1 MRCEKGQSPRSLLGL
16 PEPDFAFP
24 KASKPED
31 AVTCG
36 AIAADDAPL
45 LVDHKLANF
54 ERGIELLLRNDEAK

>member
-1 MRCEKGQSPRSLLGL
+1 LLGL